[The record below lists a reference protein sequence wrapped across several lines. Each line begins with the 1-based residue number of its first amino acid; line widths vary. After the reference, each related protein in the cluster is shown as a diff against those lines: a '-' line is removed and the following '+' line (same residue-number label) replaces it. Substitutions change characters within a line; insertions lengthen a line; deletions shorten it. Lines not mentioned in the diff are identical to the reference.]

1 MLIALNLIQLV
12 LYIAL
17 LSLLGQGVLYLLAGH
32 KRDTNFFYKLLQV
45 LTRPFTFAVRKITPR
60 QVSDQQVP
68 IVAFLLL
75 LVLYAVVTLEKI
87 QLCVGQS
94 MEGCR

>member
-17 LSLLGQGVLYLLAGH
+17 LSLLGQGLLYILAGQ
-32 KRDTNFFYKLLQV
+32 KRDTNFFYKLFQV
-45 LTRPFTFAVRKITPR
+45 LTKPFVATARKITPR
-60 QVSDQQVP
+60 QVSDQHVP
-68 IVAFLLL
+68 FVAFFLLAIIY
-75 LVLYAVVTLEKI
+75 VVVTMEKI
-87 QLCVGQS
+87 HLCIGQN

>member
-17 LSLLGQGVLYLLAGH
+17 LALVGQGVLYVLSGP

-45 LTRPFTFAVRKITPR
+45 LTKPFVVLARKVTPR
-60 QVSDQQVP
+60 QVSDQHVP
-68 IVAFLLL
+68 FVAFFLLAI
-75 LVLYAVVTLEKI
+75 LYVVVTMEKI
-87 QLCVGQS
+87 QLCIGLN

>member
-17 LSLLGQGVLYLLAGH
+17 LSLLGQGLLYILAGQ
-32 KRDTNFFYKLLQV
+32 KRDTNFFYKLFQV
-45 LTRPFTFAVRKITPR
+45 LTKPFVVPVRKLTPR
-60 QVSDQQVP
+60 QVSDQHVP
-68 IVAFLLL
+68 FVAFFLLAIIY
-75 LVLYAVVTLEKI
+75 VVVTMEKI
-87 QLCVGQS
+87 QLCIGQN